1 MHANA
6 IACAAGNW
14 RTENQVARK
23 PENFHPSG
31 FIGKIIPTAWA
42 SAAALAVQVA
52 FPPLD
57 WTGLAWV
64 GLLPVF
70 LGITWGGGGI
80 REWFLG
86 GWIFGLIFFGIQF
99 VWLHRT
105 LAQLGGMAPLRF
117 AMTYLLLIGFLSLL
131 PGISFAAARW
141 GWRHAGLSPLLTLPA
156 MLAGQDAL
164 LGVFPFSGLGWGS
177 LAATQPATTAA
188 GMLVPRMGGPG
199 VVLLLALVNAAW
211 AWMTRQWI
219 VNRSPA
225 ERPSRGKLALPS
237 LPFPAFPIAVV
248 LLALVTIYF
257 AWPAGKRKLGENLP
271 SFPALLVPG
280 GLSIPQLDS
289 QRGTPATLRYYLGRT
304 LSGAGEEPR
313 SQRPGLVIW
322 PESASGSPLERGG
335 ALAELAGVAEMLRM
349 DILLGSNRVEQGRD
363 RNSLYLALGAS
374 GEGSGFPR
382 YDKRMLVPF
391 GEYVPSGFRWLFPR
405 KITAGSSDYV
415 PGTAPPVLDWR
426 GVQLGLAICFESI
439 LPAHFRGA
447 VVEGAGV
454 LVVVA
459 NDAWITDAAARQH
472 LQLTALRGLETGRD
486 VLFVS
491 NGGAAAH
498 LRGGRVLAAA
508 DADSPPLLVHAKIRT
523 GYTPW
528 VRWGYLPLG
537 LSMALLFGAAL
548 LIRILAPKG

>member
-1 MHANA
+1 MGR
-6 IACAAGNW
+6 I
-14 RTENQVARK
+14 V
-23 PENFHPSG
+23 
-31 FIGKIIPTAWA
+31 PTAWA

-64 GLLPVF
+64 GLAPVF
-70 LGITWGGGGI
+70 LGITWGGGRI

-99 VWLHRT
+99 AWLHRT

-141 GWRHAGLSPLLTLPA
+141 GWRHAGLSPLLILPA

-164 LGVFPFSGLGWGS
+164 LGVFPFNGLGWGS
-177 LAATQPATTAA
+177 LAATQPATIAA
-188 GMLVPRMGGPG
+188 GLLVPRMGGAG
-199 VVLLLALVNAAW
+199 LVLLLGLVNAAW
-211 AWMTRQWI
+211 AWMIRLWI
-219 VNRSPA
+219 VNRSRT
-225 ERPSRGKLALPS
+225 ERPSPEKSVLLS
-237 LPFPAFPIAVV
+237 LPFRAFRVFPMAVV
-248 LLALVTIYF
+248 LLALVTLYF
-257 AWPAGKRKLGENLP
+257 SWPAGKRELGENLP

-280 GLSIPQLDS
+280 GLSIPQLNS

-304 LSGAGEEPR
+304 LSGAGKEPR

-322 PESASGSPLERGG
+322 PESASGGPLETGG

-363 RNSLYLALGAS
+363 RNSLYLALGAA

-426 GVQLGLAICFESI
+426 GVRLGVAICFESI
-439 LPAHFRGA
+439 LPAHFRKA
-447 VVEGAGV
+447 AAEGAGV

-498 LRGGRVLAAA
+498 LRDGRVLASA
-508 DADSPPLLVHAKIRT
+508 DADSPPLLVHANIRT
-523 GYTPW
+523 GNTPW
-528 VRWGYLPLG
+528 VSWGYLPLG
-537 LSMALLFGAAL
+537 LAMALLLGAAL
-548 LIRILAPKG
+548 LVRIFTSRG